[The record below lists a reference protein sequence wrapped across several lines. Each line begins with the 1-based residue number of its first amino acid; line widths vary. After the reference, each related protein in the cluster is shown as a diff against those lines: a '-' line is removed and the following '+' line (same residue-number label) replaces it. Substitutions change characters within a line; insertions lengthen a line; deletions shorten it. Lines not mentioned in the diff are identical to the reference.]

1 MAWKLIDSDGKRND
15 EVFRGEYMLGSA
27 ADIDSPPAENSKLEA
42 GSIAYTADLTNMWQK
57 NASGQWVKVGG
68 G

>member
-27 ADIDSPPAENSKLEA
+27 ADINSPPAENSKLEA
-42 GSIAYTADLTNMWQK
+42 GSIAYTADLANMWQK

-68 G
+68 S

>member
-42 GSIAYTADLTNMWQK
+42 GSIAYTADLANMWQK

-68 G
+68 S